1 MNHQPMDN
9 PQLHFDG
16 DRLVPTDVVASG
28 SLSILSDGERFLLI
42 PLVSTNDSTRSESPS
57 KPDWSPC
64 DGYDLLRCLVPQN
77 PGSYLSLKDGFS
89 SLEDSS
95 TKKTPAHARLRIR
108 PTVGLNLRATPSTVL
123 SGTKGAGLFLQPLR
137 L

>member
-1 MNHQPMDN
+1 AVSPN
-9 PQLHFDG
+9 L
-16 DRLVPTDVVASG
+16 
-28 SLSILSDGERFLLI
+28 
-42 PLVSTNDSTRSESPS
+42 LVSANDSTRSESPS

-64 DGYDLLRCLVPQN
+64 DGYDRLRCLFPQN
-77 PGSYLSLKDGFS
+77 PGSYLSLKDGIS

-123 SGTKGAGLFLQPLR
+123 SGTKGAEFFLPPLR
-137 L
+137 LP